1 MGVFFSLFNRWHV
14 FCNDLGSHE
23 TKNKEQAMP
32 ENIRYF
38 GLCMSCRNASSC
50 TFTRDPAKPA
60 FYCEEFEI
68 ETTVSIIPSEKE
80 QPLEKKPVSTDK
92 DSTRFVG
99 LCSDCENRQTC
110 TFPKSEGGVWH
121 CEEYR

>member
-1 MGVFFSLFNRWHV
+1 
-14 FCNDLGSHE
+14 
-23 TKNKEQAMP
+23 MP
-32 ENIRYF
+32 ENMKYF

-50 TFTRDPAKPA
+50 TFPRDPAKPA

-68 ETTVSIIPSEKE
+68 ETTISIVPPEKE
-80 QPLEKKPVSTDK
+80 KPLSIDSSAAKDK
-92 DSTRFVG
+92 DSTEFIG
-99 LCSDCENRQTC
+99 LCSDCEGRKTC

>member
-1 MGVFFSLFNRWHV
+1 M
-14 FCNDLGSHE
+14 
-23 TKNKEQAMP
+23 K

-38 GLCMSCRNASSC
+38 GLCMNCRNASSC
-50 TFTRDPAKPA
+50 TFPRDPAKPA

-68 ETTVSIIPSEKE
+68 ETTVSIIPPEKE
-80 QPLEKKPVSTDK
+80 RLFETDSAAAKEK
-92 DSTRFVG
+92 DSTRFAG
-99 LCSDCENRQTC
+99 LCSDCEERQTC

>member
-1 MGVFFSLFNRWHV
+1 MVFALFHV
-14 FCNDLGSHE
+14 YNHE
-23 TKNKEQAMP
+23 TQSKEQDMQ

-50 TFTRDPAKPA
+50 TFLRDPAKPA

-68 ETTVSIIPSEKE
+68 ETTVSIIPPEKE
-80 QPLEKKPVSTDK
+80 QPLATGPAAIDK

-99 LCSDCENRQTC
+99 LCSDCEGRQTC

>member
-1 MGVFFSLFNRWHV
+1 
-14 FCNDLGSHE
+14 
-23 TKNKEQAMP
+23 MP

-50 TFTRDPAKPA
+50 TFPRESAKPA

-68 ETTVSIIPSEKE
+68 ETTVSIIPPEKE
-80 QPLEKKPVSTDK
+80 QPLAMDSSAAKDK
-92 DSTRFVG
+92 DSTEFIPSRLRRAGFIG
-99 LCSDCENRQTC
+99 LCSDCEGRQTC
-110 TFPKSEGGVWH
+110 TFPKPEGGIWH